1 MELSIVV
8 PVYNSSSILSELCS
22 QLVDALSDID
32 IEIILVDDGS
42 QDSSWRVIKQL
53 AEQIESVQGFRLTR
67 NFGQDNAIMAGLNN
81 SSGVYVVIMDD
92 DLQHS
97 PYDILTLLD
106 YVKENESDVCYADYS
121 DGKYQAWWKNL
132 GSYLNSKQAEYLIGK
147 PGEIYLSPFKVISR
161 LVVDSVVNYNG
172 PYPYVDGLIFQSTS
186 SITQISVKHNSRE
199 LGRSNYSFRKSLSVF
214 MSHTTGF
221 SVVPLRI
228 ASISGLIMA
237 VLGFTLGIYYIY
249 DYFISETRLEGW
261 TTLAVLI
268 LFIGG
273 MILLSLGMIGE
284 YLGRM
289 YLTNNKRPQFLVHE
303 VTS

>member
-8 PVYNSSSILSELCS
+8 PVYNSSSIVSELCS
-22 QLVDALSDID
+22 QLVDALSEID

-42 QDSSWRVIKQL
+42 ADTSWQVIKQL
-53 AEQIESVQGFRLTR
+53 AKQIEQVQGFRLAR
-67 NFGQDNAIMAGLNN
+67 NFGQDNAIMAGLNH
-81 SSGVYVVIMDD
+81 SSGRYVIVMDD

-106 YVKENESDVCYADYS
+106 HVKKNEYDVCYADYS
-121 DGKYQAWWKNL
+121 DGKNQAWWKNL

-147 PGEIYLSPFKVISR
+147 PSEIYLSPFKVISR
-161 LVVDSVVNYNG
+161 LVVESVVNYNG
-172 PYPYVDGLIFQSTS
+172 PYPYVDGLIFQSTA
-186 SITQISVKHNSRE
+186 SITQIPVKHNSRE
-199 LGRSNYSFRKSLSVF
+199 FGRSNYGFRKSLSVF

-228 ASISGLIMA
+228 ASISGLLMA

-249 DYFISETRLEGW
+249 DYFLSETRLEGW

-284 YLGRM
+284 YLGRI
-289 YLTNNKRPQFLVHE
+289 YLTNNKKPQFLVYE
-303 VTS
+303 TT